1 MSTPVLNNGLFLRDT
16 NYKVS
21 SHVDSYHL
29 VNMLKNAEPMDLGPV
44 DLWAMTQ
51 KVEMPLYQMASF
63 GGKNTILVDNAR
75 GEYKWQTPVVQDLP
89 YIVEDVEP
97 TNTTLGA
104 DGTTF
109 KIKLNKRAFG
119 HGDIITYDKYKGLE
133 MYIVADDILPG
144 ADGFIYTVQLVNN
157 NNTATLDK
165 KYLKPGTKFFRK
177 GSARGEYGERFSD
190 IGELNA
196 GFREYYNFV
205 GGAEAHVH
213 YSVSSRAEMMMKG
226 GLNANGTV
234 PVTEIWRSFDS
245 NLANDPSLTNIDA
258 MVNKMGKDYI
268 KKAYDNG
275 TLTRTFLTKMEAAHL
290 SKVANDIETYLMW
303 GQGGRIKQDG
313 PDDIRLSVGL
323 WGQLDNSFKRVYN
336 KSGFS
341 LELFRS
347 EIFNFYNGKVE
358 LKGPDPNRQII
369 VQTGMAGMRL
379 INEAIKKE
387 AFTANLGSSYT
398 GLVANMDKSGVGAI
412 SGNNAMDLNFGFAFT
427 SYTIPFLAN
436 VKFVLNPAFDNVHTN
451 DIENPIIDGYP
462 LSSYNFIVFDITDNT
477 NDNIY
482 LLKLKWDSE
491 LKWFYQNGT
500 MDYMGRTQGFASSGN
515 FNGYR
520 VFMTQTMPS
529 IWVKDPTK
537 VLKIVM
543 RNPLTGGS
551 F

>member
-1 MSTPVLNNGLFLRDT
+1 MATPVLNNGLFLRDT

-21 SHVDSYHL
+21 SHIDSYHL
-29 VNMLKNAEPMDLGPV
+29 VNMLKSAEPMDLGPV

-51 KVEMPLYQMASF
+51 KVEMPLYQMSSF
-63 GGKNTILVDNAR
+63 GGKNTIMVDTPR
-75 GEYKWQTPVVQDLP
+75 GEYKWQTPIVQDLP
-89 YIVEDVEP
+89 YITEDIEP
-97 TNTTLGA
+97 LAAILGQ

-109 KIKLNKRAFG
+109 KIKLNKRVFG

-133 MYIVADDILPG
+133 MYIVADDILPS

-157 NNTATLDK
+157 NNSAFLDH

-190 IGELNA
+190 IGELSN

-226 GLNANGTV
+226 GLNADGSV
-234 PVTEIWRSFDS
+234 PVTEIWRTFDK
-245 NLANDPSLTNIDA
+245 NLDPSIANIDQMLA
-258 MVNKMGKDYI
+258 VMGKEYI

-275 TLTRTFLTKMEAAHL
+275 SLTRSFLTKMEAAHL
-290 SKVANDIETYLMW
+290 TKIATDIETYLMW

-313 PDDIRLSVGL
+313 PDDMRLSVGL
-323 WGQLDNSFKRVYN
+323 WAQLDNSYKRIYN
-336 KSGFS
+336 KSGFT
-341 LELFRS
+341 LDLFRS
-347 EIFNFYNGKVE
+347 EIFNFFNGKVE
-358 LKGPDPNRQII
+358 FKGPDPQRNLI
-369 VQTGMAGMRL
+369 VQTGMAGMKM
-379 INEAIKKE
+379 INQQIKKE
-387 AFTANLGSSYT
+387 AFGT
-398 GLVANMDKSGVGAI
+398 GLTVNMDQSGVGAI

-451 DIENPIIDGYP
+451 DIENPIIDGFP
-462 LSSYNFIVFDITDNT
+462 LSSYNFIIFDITDNT
-477 NDNIY
+477 NDNIF

-500 MDYMGRTQGFASSGN
+500 MDYMGRTQGFQSNGN

-520 VFMTQTMPS
+520 VMMSQTMPS

-543 RNPLTGGS
+543 RNPVTGGS

>member
-1 MSTPVLNNGLFLRDT
+1 MATPVLNNGLFLRDT

-21 SHVDSYHL
+21 SHIDSYHL
-29 VNMLKNAEPMDLGPV
+29 VNMLKSAEPMDLGPV
-44 DLWAMTQ
+44 DLWAMSQ
-51 KVEMPLYQMASF
+51 KVEMPLYQMSSF
-63 GGKNTILVDNAR
+63 GGKNTIMVDTPR
-75 GEYKWQTPVVQDLP
+75 GEYKWQTPIVQDLP
-89 YIVEDVEP
+89 YITEDIEP
-97 TNTTLGA
+97 LSAVLGQ
-104 DGTTF
+104 DGTNF
-109 KIKLNKRAFG
+109 KIKLNRRVFG

-133 MYIVADDILPG
+133 MYIVADDILPS

-157 NNTATLDK
+157 NNSAFLDH

-190 IGELNA
+190 IGELSN

-226 GLNANGTV
+226 GLNADGSV
-234 PVTEIWRSFDS
+234 PVTEIWRTFDK
-245 NLANDPSLTNIDA
+245 NLDPSIANIDQMLA
-258 MVNKMGKDYI
+258 VMGKEYI

-275 TLTRTFLTKMEAAHL
+275 SLTRSFLTKMEAAHL
-290 SKVANDIETYLMW
+290 TKISTDIETYLMW

-313 PDDIRLSVGL
+313 PDDMRLSVGL
-323 WGQLDNSFKRVYN
+323 WSQLDNSYKRIYN
-336 KSGFS
+336 KSGFT
-341 LELFRS
+341 LDLFRS
-347 EIFNFYNGKVE
+347 EIFNFFNGKVE
-358 LKGPDPNRQII
+358 FKGPDPQRNLI
-369 VQTGMAGMRL
+369 VQTGMAGMKM
-379 INEAIKKE
+379 INQQIKKE
-387 AFTANLGSSYT
+387 AFGT
-398 GLVANMDKSGVGAI
+398 GLTVNMDQSGVGAI

-451 DIENPIIDGYP
+451 DIENPIIDGFP
-462 LSSYNFIVFDITDNT
+462 LSSYNFIIFDITDNT
-477 NDNIY
+477 NDNIF

-500 MDYMGRTQGFASSGN
+500 MDYMGRSQGFQSSGN

-520 VFMTQTMPS
+520 VMMSQTMPS

-543 RNPLTGGS
+543 RNPVTGGS

>member
-1 MSTPVLNNGLFLRDT
+1 MATPVLNNGLFLRDT
-16 NYKVS
+16 SYKVS
-21 SHVDSYHL
+21 SHLDSYHL
-29 VNMLKNAEPMDLGPV
+29 VNMLKSAEPMDLGPV
-44 DLWAMTQ
+44 DLWAMSQ
-51 KVEMPLYQMASF
+51 KVEMPLYQMSSF
-63 GGKNTILVDNAR
+63 GGKNTIMVDTPR
-75 GEYKWQTPVVQDLP
+75 GEYKWQTPIVQDLP
-89 YIVEDVEP
+89 YVTEDIEP
-97 TNTTLGA
+97 ASAILGQ

-109 KIKLNKRAFG
+109 KIKLNRRVFG
-119 HGDIITYDKYKGLE
+119 HGDIITYDKYRGLE
-133 MYIVADDILPG
+133 LYVTADDILPS
-144 ADGFIYTVQLVNN
+144 ADGYIYTVQLVNN
-157 NNTATLDK
+157 NNNASLDH

-190 IGELNA
+190 IGELTN
-196 GFREYYNFV
+196 GYREYYNFV

-226 GLNANGTV
+226 GLNADGSV
-234 PVTEIWRSFDS
+234 PVTEIWRSFDK
-245 NLANDPSLTNIDA
+245 NLDPSIANIDQMLA
-258 MVNKMGKDYI
+258 VMGKDYI

-275 TLTRTFLTKMEAAHL
+275 SLTRSFLTKMEAAHL
-290 SKVANDIETYLMW
+290 TKIATDIETYLMW

-313 PDDIRLSVGL
+313 PDDMRLSVGL
-323 WGQLDNSFKRVYN
+323 WAQLDNSYKRIYN
-336 KSGFS
+336 KSGFT
-341 LELFRS
+341 LDLFRS

-358 LKGPDPNRQII
+358 FKGPDPQRNLI
-369 VQTGMAGMRL
+369 VQTGMAGMKM
-379 INEAIKKE
+379 INQQIKKE
-387 AFTANLGSSYT
+387 AFGT
-398 GLVANMDKSGVGAI
+398 GLTVNMDQSGVGAI
-412 SGNNAMDLNFGFAFT
+412 SGSNSMDLNFGFAFT

-462 LSSYNFIVFDITDNT
+462 LSSYNFIIFDITDNT
-477 NDNIY
+477 NDNIF

-500 MDYMGRTQGFASSGN
+500 MDYMGRSQGFQSSGN

-520 VFMTQTMPS
+520 VMMSQTMPA

-543 RNPLTGGS
+543 RNPVTGGS